1 LGPCAERTKRH
12 SQAPG
17 FYRQQG
23 YELVC
28 VIPDYPPG
36 IKEFTLTKRLG

>member
-1 LGPCAERTKRH
+1 MRH

-17 FYRQQG
+17 FYRQHG

-36 IKEFTLTKRLG
+36 IKEFTEFTLNKRLG

>member
-1 LGPCAERTKRH
+1 MRH

-17 FYRQQG
+17 LYRRHG
-23 YELVC
+23 YQLVR
-28 VIPDYPPG
+28 VIPDYPPR

>member
-1 LGPCAERTKRH
+1 
-12 SQAPG
+12 
-17 FYRQQG
+17 